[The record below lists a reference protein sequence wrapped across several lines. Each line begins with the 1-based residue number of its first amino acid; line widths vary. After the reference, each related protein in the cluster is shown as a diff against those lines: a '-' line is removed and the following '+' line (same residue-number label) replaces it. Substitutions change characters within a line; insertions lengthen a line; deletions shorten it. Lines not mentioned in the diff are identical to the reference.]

1 MNIIGNMF
9 KLKFLKGLLISLFI
23 CLLGISCT
31 HAPREPHIYNYEKND
46 SQHNVRIVELGSE
59 LGDGSLSLKKVYIKD
74 HDGFTHEILV
84 AGTRTCSGGEH
95 MLELCKYR

>member
-1 MNIIGNMF
+1 MF
-9 KLKFLKGLLISLFI
+9 KSKFSKGLLISLFI
-23 CLLGISCT
+23 CLIGIGCT

-46 SQHNVRIVELGSE
+46 SQHNVKIIELGSE
-59 LGDGSLSLKKVYIKD
+59 LGDGSLSLKKVYVKD

-95 MLELCKYR
+95 MLELCKYK